1 MSEWRQRL
9 IDRFPELFDGAT
21 VAEHVPGLSLVDD
34 GWQQIVCRA
43 VARVATAVGTSS
55 LKITAISRRSGVL
68 RLDYHRSSSIAR
80 LPDIEAAIQYAI
92 ALAEAGSACTCER
105 CGREGCLH
113 QVGSELVTACL
124 AHANGVKVRNVR
136 GFENLHVVRSFDGK
150 RPGPIIL
157 GRYDRITDVFV
168 AVDPRSLPAEE

>member
-1 MSEWRQRL
+1 MCEWRQRL

-21 VAEHVPGLSLVDD
+21 VAGHVPGLSLVDD

-43 VARVATAVGTSS
+43 IARISTAVGTSP
-55 LKITAISRRSGVL
+55 LKVTAISRRSGVL
-68 RLDYHRSSSIAR
+68 RLDYDRSSSIAR

-124 AHANGVKVRNVR
+124 AHANGVKVREVR

-150 RPGPIIL
+150 RQGPIIL

-168 AVDPRSLPAEE
+168 AVDPRSLPAKE